1 MFGSSAWQH
10 EFSFMPPM
18 PPSYYFMCVCVCV
31 CITYIVGTMICL
43 CIYFVGTHITKVPIM
58 TIIKCYW
65 GGFWQATQRFSSL
78 CLVNVFIHSHCRDPH
93 ILWRPA
99 SGICMF
105 AKITVADIR
114 KNQGNLERIGSWIS
128 DRGRQKRILTF
139 NRQLSIR
146 PADNDFYQLT
156 L

>member
-1 MFGSSAWQH
+1 
-10 EFSFMPPM
+10 
-18 PPSYYFMCVCVCV
+18 
-31 CITYIVGTMICL
+31 
-43 CIYFVGTHITKVPIM
+43 
-58 TIIKCYW
+58 
-65 GGFWQATQRFSSL
+65 
-78 CLVNVFIHSHCRDPH
+78 
-93 ILWRPA
+93 
-99 SGICMF
+99 MF

-114 KNQGNLERIGSWIS
+114 KNLGNLERIGSWIS